1 MIDPQ
6 LLRTP
11 EGIETI
17 KTALK
22 NRGADVSLVDK
33 AVEADAERRK
43 NMGNVQALQA
53 QRNAIS
59 KQIGEAKRAGDDAAE
74 LMKQAEA
81 INAQIAAANDD
92 TANPTLA
99 VIPNIPQADV
109 PVGRSEDDNVEIRK
123 WGEPRKFD
131 FKILPHEEVA
141 ENLGLMD
148 LPTAAK
154 ISGSRFAWL
163 QGNLARLDR
172 AMYQYTLDYL
182 TNDKGFTEVVVPY
195 LVNAPALLGTGQLP
209 KFEEDLFKTTDGRY
223 LIPTSEVPLTNYAMD
238 RIFKEGELPLKFTAH
253 TPCFRS
259 EAGSAGK
266 DTRGIIRQH
275 QFDKVEMVILC
286 TPEQSQELHE
296 QMTAATEELLRRLEI
311 PYRTIVLCTGDMGFG
326 STKTYDI
333 EVWMP
338 SQNTYRELSSCSNCG
353 DFQARR
359 MKGRYKPEGGK
370 DNRLIHTLN
379 GSGLTRRALV
389 AILENF
395 QNADGTVT
403 IPPVLRPH
411 MGGLTKLEKAK

>member
-11 EGIETI
+11 EGIATI

-22 NRGADVSLVDK
+22 NRGADLSLVDK
-33 AVEADAERRK
+33 AVEADAARRA

-59 KQIGEAKRAGDDAAE
+59 KQIGEAKRAGGDAAD

-81 INAQIAAANDD
+81 INAQIAAANDE

-109 PVGRSEDDNVEIRK
+109 PVGKSEDDNVEIRK
-123 WGEPRKFD
+123 WGTPRQFD
-131 FKILPHEEVA
+131 FKVLPHEDIA
-141 ENLGLMD
+141 ENLGLLD

-154 ISGSRFAWL
+154 ISGSRFSWL
-163 QGNLARLDR
+163 QGSLAKLDR

-223 LIPTSEVPLTNYAMD
+223 LIPTAEVPLTNYAMD
-238 RIFKEGELPLKFTAH
+238 RIFKESELPLKFTAH

-286 TPEQSQELHE
+286 TPEQSQQMHE

>member
-11 EGIETI
+11 EGIATI

-22 NRGADVSLVDK
+22 NRGADLSLVDK
-33 AVEADAERRK
+33 AVEADAARRA

-59 KQIGEAKRAGDDAAE
+59 KQIGEAKRAGGDAAD

-81 INAQIAAANDD
+81 INAQIAAANDE

-109 PVGRSEDDNVEIRK
+109 PVGKSEDDNVEIRK
-123 WGEPRKFD
+123 WGTPRQFD
-131 FKILPHEEVA
+131 FKVLPHEDIA
-141 ENLGLMD
+141 ENLGLLD

-154 ISGSRFAWL
+154 ISGSRFSWL
-163 QGNLARLDR
+163 QGSLAKLDR

-223 LIPTSEVPLTNYAMD
+223 LIPTAEVPLTNYAMD
-238 RIFKEGELPLKFTAH
+238 RIFKESELPLKFTAH

>member
-238 RIFKEGELPLKFTAH
+238 RIFKESELPLKFTAH

-286 TPEQSQELHE
+286 TPEQSQQMHE

-411 MGGLTKLEKAK
+411 LGGLTKLEKAK

>member
-11 EGIETI
+11 EGIATI

-22 NRGADVSLVDK
+22 NRGADLSLVDK
-33 AVEADAERRK
+33 AVEADAARRA

-59 KQIGEAKRAGDDAAE
+59 KQIGEAKRAGGDAAD

-81 INAQIAAANDD
+81 INAQIAAANDE

-109 PVGRSEDDNVEIRK
+109 PVGKSEDDNVEIRK
-123 WGEPRKFD
+123 WGTPRQFD
-131 FKILPHEEVA
+131 FKVLPHEDIA
-141 ENLGLMD
+141 ENLGLLD

-154 ISGSRFAWL
+154 ISGSRFSWL
-163 QGNLARLDR
+163 QGSLAKLDR

-223 LIPTSEVPLTNYAMD
+223 LIPTAEVPLTNYAMD
-238 RIFKEGELPLKFTAH
+238 RIFKESELPLKFTAH

-395 QNADGTVT
+395 QNADGSVT